1 MERRLS
7 EAGTTRIVLTVAQGL
22 PPCKLGNSL
31 TGGRLDCGGEQERSP
46 HGPLVMKKRN

>member
-7 EAGTTRIVLTVAQGL
+7 EAGMTRIELAIVQGL

-31 TGGRLDCGGEQERSP
+31 TGGRLDRG
-46 HGPLVMKKRN
+46 